1 MRRYAFVFVA
11 LALTLISWSSIGN
24 AAQNRPNILFIA
36 ADDLNDWIGPL
47 HGHPQ
52 VKTPQLDRLAKR
64 GTTFTNAHT
73 QAPLCNPSRSS
84 LLLGLR
90 PTTTGIY
97 GLVPGIRKVR
107 ELDGRVTLPR
117 YFSDHGYSTFT
128 AGKIFHDGSL
138 SKEERTSEIQTW
150 GSEGPMPYPK
160 QKFVHTPDDIGAM
173 DWGIFPK
180 DDHDQAD
187 WKIADSAIERLKNAP
202 ADKPFFIA
210 AGFRLPHV
218 PCFASQK
225 WFDLYPD
232 SDLVMPEAPVDDRND
247 VPAFSWFLHWKLP
260 EPRLSW
266 LKVNHQWKPLV
277 RAYLASVSFMDS
289 QVGRLLDALE
299 ASGHADDT
307 IVVFWSDHGWHLG
320 EKGITGKNSL
330 WERSTRV
337 PLIIAGSGV
346 SANASSSQPAELL
359 DIYPTLVELAG
370 LPARSDLDGHSLVP
384 QLRDAKAPREF
395 PAITTSNRGN
405 HSVRSEHWRYIRYA
419 DQTEELYDHRVDPN
433 EWKNLASDTRFE
445 SIKRE
450 HARWLPKEE
459 AKPAPGSGVR
469 FLNQEDGIWYW
480 EGEPIVPGEGNPP
493 PVPPRKLGAS
503 TRQPK

>member
-1 MRRYAFVFVA
+1 MRRDAIVFA
-11 LALTLISWSSIGN
+11 TLTTLIAWSSIGS
-24 AAQNRPNILFIA
+24 ASERAPNILFVA
-36 ADDLNDWIGPL
+36 ADDLNDWVGPL
-47 HGHPQ
+47 RGHPQ
-52 VKTPQLDRLAKR
+52 VKTPTLDRLAKR
-64 GTTFTNAHT
+64 GTTFTNAHC

-107 ELDGRVTLPR
+107 ALDKRVTLPR
-117 YFSDHGYSTFT
+117 YLANHGYSTFT

-138 SKEERTSEIQTW
+138 SKDERTGEIQVW

-173 DWGIFPK
+173 DWGIFPN
-180 DDHDQAD
+180 DDSEQAD
-187 WKIADSAIERLKNAP
+187 RKIADSAIDRLKNAP
-202 ADKPFFIA
+202 ADHPFFIG

-218 PCFASQK
+218 PCFASRE
-225 WFDLYPD
+225 WFDLYPE
-232 SDLVMPEAPVDDRND
+232 SSLMMPEVPTDDRDD

-266 LKVNHQWKPLV
+266 LKANQQWRPLV
-277 RAYLASVSFMDS
+277 RAYLASISYMDS

-299 ASGHADDT
+299 SSGHANDT
-307 IVVFWSDHGWHLG
+307 VVVFWSDHGWHLG

-330 WERSTRV
+330 WERSTHV
-337 PLIIAGSGV
+337 PLIIAGPGV
-346 SANASSSQPAELL
+346 TANALCSQPAELL
-359 DIYPTLVELAG
+359 DIYPTLVELTG
-370 LPARSDLDGHSLVP
+370 LPPVEGLDGHSLIP
-384 QLRDAKAPREF
+384 QLSDAGTPREF

-445 SIKRE
+445 AIKRE
-450 HARWLPKEE
+450 HAARLPKTE
-459 AKPAPGSGVR
+459 ANPVPGSGVR
-469 FLNQEDGIWYW
+469 FLNREDGIWYW
-480 EGEPIVPGEGNPP
+480 EGEPIIPGDGNPP
-493 PVPPRKLGAS
+493 SVAPRKPGVA
-503 TRQPK
+503 R